1 MHKLIVLGIL
11 FLVWG
16 CQSANKP
23 NTGDVLQQPWSEIE
37 KKARGT
43 TVNLM
48 MWTGDPL
55 INAYMQNY
63 VVPNV
68 KKRLGIDLKIAS
80 GQGNLIVQALLAELQ
95 AGKTES
101 ELDLLWIN
109 GETFYQLREINAL
122 FGPWTDKLPNAQ
134 YINLSNPFIGIDFQ
148 QPVDGFECPWGNV
161 QMALIYNSDQV
172 PNPPQDPQALA
183 AFLKEHP
190 GKFTFDNQFT
200 GMTFLKSL
208 LIDIAG
214 GAKVLEGGFDE
225 KKYLKYS
232 QELWAYLKSIQPYL
246 WRAGKTFPENVAV
259 MHQLYASGELWFTMS
274 NNDNEVDNKVTQ
286 GLFPASSR
294 AYVWKSGLIQNTHY
308 QGIPQLSKNKAG
320 AMAVVNFLIS
330 PEAQLK
336 KQDPAVWGDGIVL
349 DVKKL
354 PQTWQAQWQKLPPR
368 KYVAPRSELN
378 ARALPELAPQYM
390 IRLAED
396 FRKNIIEQ

>member
-1 MHKLIVLGIL
+1 MQKLIILGIL

-16 CQSANKP
+16 CQSATKP
-23 NTGDVLQQPWSEIE
+23 NTGNVLQQPWSEIE

-109 GETFYQLREINAL
+109 GETFYQLREIDAL
-122 FGPWTDKLPNAQ
+122 FGPWTDNLPNAQ
-134 YINLSNPFIGIDFQ
+134 YIDFSNPFIGIDFQ

-161 QMALIYNSDQV
+161 QMALIYNSAQI
-172 PNPPQDPQALA
+172 PNPPQDRQALA

-214 GAKVLEGGFDE
+214 GAKELEGGFDE
-225 KKYLKYS
+225 KKYLTYS
-232 QELWAYLKSIQPYL
+232 KELWAYLKNIQPYL

-259 MHQLYASGELWFTMS
+259 IHQLYASGELWFTMS

-336 KQDPAVWGDGIVL
+336 KQDPAVWGDGLVL

-354 PQTWQAQWQKLPPR
+354 PQTWQTQWQKLPPR

-378 ARALPELAPQYM
+378 TRALPELAPQYM

-396 FRKNIIEQ
+396 FRKNIIEK

>member
-1 MHKLIVLGIL
+1 MQKLLILGIL

-16 CQSANKP
+16 CQSATKP
-23 NTGDVLQQPWSEIE
+23 NTGNVLQQPWSEIE
-37 KKARGT
+37 KEARGT

-55 INAYMQNY
+55 INAYIQNY

-109 GETFYQLREINAL
+109 GETFYQLREIDAL

-134 YINLSNPFIGIDFQ
+134 YINFSNPFIGIDFQ

-161 QMALIYNSDQV
+161 QMALIYNSTQV
-172 PNPPQDPQALA
+172 PYPPQDRQALA

-214 GAKVLEGGFDE
+214 GAKELEGGFDE
-225 KKYLKYS
+225 KKYLTYS
-232 QELWAYLKSIQPYL
+232 KELWAYLKNIQPYL

-259 MHQLYASGELWFTMS
+259 IHQLYASGELWFTMS
-274 NNDNEVDNKVTQ
+274 NNDNEVDNKVSQ
-286 GLFPASSR
+286 GLFPAASR

-336 KQDPAVWGDGIVL
+336 KQDPAVWGDGMVL
-349 DVKKL
+349 DLKKL

-390 IRLAED
+390 IRLSED